1 MASVSGQVLVSFEG
15 EVFVSLL
22 SHFATTE
29 ITFPIYPLQQFPFTP
44 TSVLLIRKNSDS
56 IMAPASSIS
65 FTSTPTNNTIH
76 LGLHTEGRIGTG
88 PAKL

>member
-1 MASVSGQVLVSFEG
+1 
-15 EVFVSLL
+15 
-22 SHFATTE
+22 
-29 ITFPIYPLQQFPFTP
+29 
-44 TSVLLIRKNSDS
+44 
-56 IMAPASSIS
+56 MAPASSIS